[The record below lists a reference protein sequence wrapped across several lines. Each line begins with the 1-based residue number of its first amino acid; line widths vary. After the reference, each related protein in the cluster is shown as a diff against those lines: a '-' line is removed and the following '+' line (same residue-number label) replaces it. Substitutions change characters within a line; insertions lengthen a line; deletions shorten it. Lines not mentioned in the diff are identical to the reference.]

1 MRGPPSPAR
10 SPLPLDPRDG
20 LVPTVARVRRP
31 SRSRRIVLTLTIG
44 LVLGLTLAAVDAGRR
59 ADTSVERFIDFA
71 RPVDAVVFS
80 FAFEPPV
87 SALVEQTAQLA
98 DVTGADETLRIAIAV
113 SRVRAEGRPRGDSGP
128 MVQEVPLDTGW
139 GSRFHRY
146 RLLEGRAPRADAPHE
161 IAINRRLAQLL
172 DVGVGDRI
180 VLELYPPDQIDVVAN
195 GGLPPAGSAQSVTL
209 TVTGI
214 QLRPGDL
221 EAQPAAQAGTI
232 EEFNQTHI
240 AFSSAFWASL
250 EEHEVALYGIGTGV
264 NLTGAPGARA
274 RFASAARELGLTVE
288 DDAPVDD
295 RDALERSTRIEA
307 IALYVL
313 AGILAVAGAVLLGS
327 ALRRDVGLDPVD
339 RSTLRAF
346 GVRRAEMAQADVV
359 RAAPILV
366 GGMAVAL
373 LVALVGSPL
382 LAFGVSG
389 RAEPDPAVH
398 FSVVVVL
405 LAVVAVLLVAVV
417 AIFAAA
423 LLGSSRDSRD
433 DRAIP
438 VRRGGR
444 LVDRLAAA
452 GAPPWTVTGVRMALP
467 APGRPGRATRS
478 ALVAITAS
486 VALLV
491 GVVTFGASMRRLVT
505 TPELRGWTWDVE
517 VGNFSDPESTQAAR
531 RLLAANPDV
540 ELAAG
545 YSDEVL
551 DLDGRQVS
559 LVGLERPAAVGVPV
573 FEGRLP
579 ARRGEVALT
588 GATLD
593 EIGKDIGDDV
603 RVSLADAAP
612 QTLRIV
618 GRSLGPGAVRPGG
631 DLRKGG
637 IMVLRDWQTATDSVG
652 AAQTFVV
659 RFGHGVDEDAA
670 ARNLRRSFP
679 QAFFEPTVTADVDSF
694 RKTQPLLAVLG
705 VLLAIMAVATLL
717 HAVDSAR
724 SRRRRELGVLKA
736 LGFGHGQV
744 GASVIVQAVCLATC
758 GIAVGLPLGL
768 VAGRWAWI
776 ASAQAIGVVTTPV
789 VSVLLP
795 VVVLAALGASVLTS
809 LGPARQARRLR
820 TVDAL
825 RTE

>member
-1 MRGPPSPAR
+1 
-10 SPLPLDPRDG
+10 
-20 LVPTVARVRRP
+20 
-31 SRSRRIVLTLTIG
+31 
-44 LVLGLTLAAVDAGRR
+44 
-59 ADTSVERFIDFA
+59 
-71 RPVDAVVFS
+71 
-80 FAFEPPV
+80 
-87 SALVEQTAQLA
+87 
-98 DVTGADETLRIAIAV
+98 
-113 SRVRAEGRPRGDSGP
+113 
-128 MVQEVPLDTGW
+128 
-139 GSRFHRY
+139 
-146 RLLEGRAPRADAPHE
+146 
-161 IAINRRLAQLL
+161 
-172 DVGVGDRI
+172 
-180 VLELYPPDQIDVVAN
+180 
-195 GGLPPAGSAQSVTL
+195 
-209 TVTGI
+209 
-214 QLRPGDL
+214 
-221 EAQPAAQAGTI
+221 
-232 EEFNQTHI
+232 
-240 AFSSAFWASL
+240 
-250 EEHEVALYGIGTGV
+250 
-264 NLTGAPGARA
+264 
-274 RFASAARELGLTVE
+274 
-288 DDAPVDD
+288 
-295 RDALERSTRIEA
+295 
-307 IALYVL
+307 
-313 AGILAVAGAVLLGS
+313 
-327 ALRRDVGLDPVD
+327 
-339 RSTLRAF
+339 
-346 GVRRAEMAQADVV
+346 
-359 RAAPILV
+359 
-366 GGMAVAL
+366 
-373 LVALVGSPL
+373 
-382 LAFGVSG
+382 
-389 RAEPDPAVH
+389 
-398 FSVVVVL
+398 
-405 LAVVAVLLVAVV
+405 
-417 AIFAAA
+417 
-423 LLGSSRDSRD
+423 
-433 DRAIP
+433 
-438 VRRGGR
+438 
-444 LVDRLAAA
+444 
-452 GAPPWTVTGVRMALP
+452 
-467 APGRPGRATRS
+467 
-478 ALVAITAS
+478 
-486 VALLV
+486 
-491 GVVTFGASMRRLVT
+491 MRRLVT

-517 VGNFSDPESTQAAR
+517 VGNFSDPESTAAAR

-545 YSDEVL
+545 YSDEIL

-559 LVGLERPAAVGVPV
+559 LVGLERPAAVDVPV

-579 ARRGEVALT
+579 ARRGEIALT

-603 RVSLADAAP
+603 RVSLADVPP

-631 DLRKGG
+631 DLRNGG

-659 RFGHGVDEDAA
+659 RFGDGVDEDVA

-744 GASVIVQAVCLATC
+744 GASVIVQAVCLAMC